1 MAIQT
6 LISALPLC
14 LCRARCQ
21 NNNKI
26 TLSHMSVACLFS
38 LQQPGS
44 FAMLIR
50 LACTVRECVCG
61 KCECILIS
69 LPSYLSS
76 IPRVA
81 LLSFGNTCSQCAR
94 SVDDSIVQFKLCI
107 IKCSKDRCAS
117 ARFNSC
123 VCVCVVRGVVYMEL
137 RMC

>member
-1 MAIQT
+1 MSTRIAQSKFTNLFVNHFEKMHQSHIKSMGGYQT
-6 LISALPLC
+6 LIRALPLC

-50 LACTVRECVCG
+50 PACTVRVCVCV

-69 LPSYLSS
+69 LPSYLSL

-81 LLSFGNTCSQCAR
+81 PLSFGNTCSQCAR
-94 SVDDSIVQFKLCI
+94 SVDDSTVQALH
-107 IKCSKDRCAS
+107 
-117 ARFNSC
+117 
-123 VCVCVVRGVVYMEL
+123 Y
-137 RMC
+137 